1 MWDALKKPMEVE
13 RLNEHE
19 EGGFT
24 NKTHRKGMPQT
35 NSTTGGGCA
44 KQTAGWGCPT
54 TLKEVGCPKLCP

>member
-1 MWDALKKPMEVE
+1 MEVE

-35 NSTTGGGCA
+35 NSTKGDA
-44 KQTAGWGCPT
+44 QSQQKR
-54 TLKEVGCPKLCP
+54 LS